1 MKRREFIGALG
12 GAAAAWPLTAR
23 AQQPIPLKRV
33 GWIPNAAAEDDA
45 FVQVVSRALSE
56 ALGKLGWKEGGNL
69 LLDQR
74 TNVGGDFGR
83 FRLAAAELVKAAPD
97 AILCQGT
104 PQTAIFKQLTTT
116 IPIVFVNVA
125 DPVAS
130 GFVASF
136 ARPSGNITGLVSVE
150 YSLAGKWLSILK
162 DIAPAVSRVMV
173 LFNPVNSNWTGYLPT
188 IEAGAPSLQV
198 EVTAVKV
205 SNAED
210 VSVAVESFARLPN
223 SGMIVL
229 PATTSINRHVI
240 ASLAAKHRLPAVYP
254 YDYFA
259 EAGGLVSY
267 GSDIRDLYRRA
278 ASYIDRILRGEK
290 PSDLPVQAPVKFEL
304 VINLMAA
311 KALGLTIP
319 LPLLALADQVI
330 E

>member
-1 MKRREFIGALG
+1 MRRRKFITLVS
-12 GAAAAWPLTAR
+12 GAAASWPAAAR
-23 AQQPIPLKRV
+23 AQQRMPVKRV

-45 FVQVVSRALSE
+45 FAQAVSQALSE
-56 ALGKLGWKEGGNL
+56 ALEKLGWKEGGNL
-69 LLDQR
+69 LLDRR
-74 TNVGGDFGR
+74 TNLGGDFGR

-97 AILCQGT
+97 VILCQGT
-104 PQTAIFKQLTTT
+104 PQTAIFKQLTAT

-136 ARPSGNITGLVSVE
+136 ARPGGDITGFVSLE

-162 DIAPAVSRVMV
+162 DIAPAVNRVMV

-198 EVTAVKV
+198 EVTPVKV

-210 VSVAVESFARLPN
+210 VSAAVESFARLPN

-229 PATTSINRHVI
+229 PATTTIDRHVI
-240 ASLAAKHRLPAVYP
+240 VSLAAKHRLPAIYP

-267 GSDIRDLYRRA
+267 GSDTRDLYRRA

-290 PSDLPVQAPVKFEL
+290 PADLPVQASVKFEL
-304 VINLMAA
+304 VINLKAA
-311 KALGLTIP
+311 KALGLDVPYNVLI
-319 LPLLALADQVI
+319 LADRVI
-330 E
+330 D

>member
-1 MKRREFIGALG
+1 MRRREFIAALG
-12 GAAAAWPLTAR
+12 GAVAAWPVAAQ
-23 AQQPIPLKRV
+23 AQQRMPLKRV
-33 GWIPNAAAEDDA
+33 GWISNAAAEDDA
-45 FVQVVSRALSE
+45 FAQAISGALSE
-56 ALGKLGWKEGGNL
+56 ALEKLGWKEGRNL
-69 LLDQR
+69 LLNHS
-74 TNVGGDFGR
+74 TNLDFGR

-97 AILCQGT
+97 VILCQGT
-104 PQTAIFKQLTTT
+104 PQTAIFGQLTAT

-136 ARPSGNITGLVSVE
+136 ARPGGNITGLVSLE

-162 DIAPAVSRVMV
+162 DIAPAVSRVME

-198 EVTAVKV
+198 EVTVVKV
-205 SNAED
+205 SDAED
-210 VSVAVESFARLPN
+210 VSVAVESFGRLPN

-229 PATTSINRHVI
+229 PATTSIDRHVI
-240 ASLAAKHRLPAVYP
+240 ALLAAKHRLPAIYP

-267 GSDIRDLYRRA
+267 GSDTRDLYRRA

-290 PSDLPVQAPVKFEL
+290 PAELPVQAPVKFEL
-304 VINLMAA
+304 VINLKAA
-311 KALGLTIP
+311 KAIGLEVP
-319 LPLLALADQVI
+319 YNMLSVADRVI
-330 E
+330 D